1 MVSISTRYANQ
12 ADLIRGFCW
21 RHLAQLA
28 EAKQGGRG
36 GRANYGNCRF
46 ASNLAKSAGLNFR
59 LHKAKSPTTF
69 SVRNKIDIYYKSSRI
84 LCWILF
90 AMVLTV
96 VTLIRL
102 RFLGFP
108 LERDEGEYAYIG
120 QLMLQ
125 GIPPYKL
132 AYTMKFPG
140 TAAAYAIFMSIFGQT
155 VAGVHLGL
163 LIVNLITVALLFFLG
178 RRLLNEIGGIVA
190 AATYAVLSMM
200 PYVLGLAA
208 HATHFVVAPVIGG
221 ALLLVRPLDRQST
234 KALFASGALF
244 GVALLMKQPGFLFIL
259 FGAAYLFCHD
269 WRAELGSR
277 QIVFRNI
284 IFFCGALLPLAV
296 TCVLLWL
303 AGVFGKFWFWIVEYA
318 QQYNSQVSV
327 AQGLQIF
334 VEWVPSVM
342 GAAWPVWV
350 IALAGLIGSTL
361 DKRSRASGGF
371 LVGLLFF
378 SLIALSLGFH
388 FRQHYFVLL
397 LPAISL
403 MAGAAVVHAVNFLAS
418 RSRVPR
424 FVPILLFG
432 IALGW
437 PIWTERDFFYPGS
450 LVESMRMAYG
460 TNPLRESVKI
470 GGYLR
475 TQTTESD
482 TIAVLGSEPQIYF
495 YAQRRS
501 ATGYIYTYGLM
512 EPQRFAHQMQLEMIH
527 EIEAARPKYL
537 VLVVLNKSWLTGRDS
552 EPLIFKWADEYCD
565 QNYEEVGLVNISEQG
580 TDYYFSQVP
589 PGVKPTVEHISI
601 YKRKI

>member
-1 MVSISTRYANQ
+1 
-12 ADLIRGFCW
+12 L
-21 RHLAQLA
+21 
-28 EAKQGGRG
+28 
-36 GRANYGNCRF
+36 
-46 ASNLAKSAGLNFR
+46 
-59 LHKAKSPTTF
+59 
-69 SVRNKIDIYYKSSRI
+69 RNKVDIYNKSSRI
-84 LCWILF
+84 LSWILF

-96 VTLIRL
+96 VILIRVRL
-102 RFLGFP
+102 LGFP
-108 LERDEGEYAYIG
+108 LERDEGEYAYSG

-132 AYTMKFPG
+132 AYSMKFPG
-140 TAAAYAIFMSIFGQT
+140 TAAAYAMFMSIFGQT
-155 VAGVHLGL
+155 IAGVHLGL
-163 LIVNLITVALLFFLG
+163 LIVNVITVALLFLLG

-221 ALLLVRPLDRQST
+221 ALLLLRPPDRQS
-234 KALFASGALF
+234 KNALFASGALF

-269 WRAELGSR
+269 RRAGLGSP

-284 IFFCGALLPLAV
+284 IFLCGALLPLAAM
-296 TCVLLWL
+296 CAILWL
-303 AGVFGKFWFWIVEYA
+303 AGVFGKFWFWTAEYA
-318 QQYNSQVSV
+318 KQYNGQVSV
-327 AQGLQIF
+327 TQGFQIF
-334 VEWVPSVM
+334 VEWMPSIM

-350 IALAGLIGSTL
+350 IAVAGLIGCAL
-361 DKRSRASGGF
+361 DKKSRSAGGF
-371 LVGLLFF
+371 LIGLFF
-378 SLIALSLGFH
+378 FSFLALSLGFH
-388 FRQHYFVLL
+388 FRPHYFVLL

-403 MAGAAVVHAVNFLAS
+403 MAGAAAVSAVNFLSAH
-418 RSRVPR
+418 SRVLR
-424 FVPILLFG
+424 FSPILLFG

-437 PIWTERDFFYPGS
+437 PIWAERDFFFPRS

-470 GGYLR
+470 GEYLR
-475 TQTTESD
+475 AQTAESD

-495 YAQRRS
+495 YSRRHS

-512 EPQRFAHQMQLEMIH
+512 EPQRFAHQMQLEMIQ

-537 VLVVLNKSWLTGRDS
+537 VLVVLNKSWLAGSDS
-552 EPLIFKWADEYCD
+552 EQLIFKWADEYCD

-580 TDYYFSQVP
+580 TDYYFSEVP
-589 PGVKPTVEHISI
+589 PGVQPTAEHISI